1 MSEMTKETNLEHYR
15 EELKELIEEAR
26 QTSDNIT
33 ITTTGKL
40 GLCNDTDCHDCIGKT
55 IYQCREK
62 ISVEI
67 LNFLMQEYKP
77 VPTIT
82 AKEKK
87 ILELLQ
93 YEWIARDKNGHL
105 CAHAEKPCKNHE
117 WDTWNNL
124 AHDLYILYAPNVQMP
139 CFSIKLDFIK
149 WEDNEPWQVSDLLK
163 LQVKE

>member
-1 MSEMTKETNLEHYR
+1 MSEMKKETNLEHYR
-15 EELKELIEEAR
+15 EELKGLIEEAR

-40 GLCNDTDCHDCIGKT
+40 GLCNDTDCNDCMGKN

-62 ISVEI
+62 ISLKTLE
-67 LNFLMQEYKP
+67 FLMQEYKP

-82 AKEKK
+82 ATEKK

-93 YEWIARDKNGHL
+93 YEWIARDEDDCLYAYNAKPNKDVANGIWDACSL
-105 CAHAEKPCKNHE
+105 FALDCPNAHALP
-117 WDTWNNL
+117 L
-124 AHDLYILYAPNVQMP
+124 
-139 CFSIKLDFIK
+139 KLDFIK
-149 WEDNEPWQVSDLLK
+149 WEDNEPWKVSDLLK